1 MLFAQ
6 ETLLY
11 ATRDKAGTGPLQLWE
26 VSPPLFRRH
35 TIPVKTV
42 YNHYDLFYKF
52 PSAAFLSLDPVGRL
66 SYPGTT
72 SVGRHRHTPH

>member
-11 ATRDKAGTGPLQLWE
+11 ATRDKAGTGPLQLRE

-35 TIPVKTV
+35 TIPFKTI
-42 YNHYDLFYKF
+42 
-52 PSAAFLSLDPVGRL
+52 S
-66 SYPGTT
+66 
-72 SVGRHRHTPH
+72 